1 MDASNLNFA
10 PPVHMPSSS
19 WQITQ
24 QHGFNQQTTTHRQG
38 KHKLTTMHGQDKHK
52 TMHGQECKTIN

>member
-24 QHGFNQQTTTHRQG
+24 QHGFNQQTATHI
-38 KHKLTTMHGQDKHK
+38 DKAS
-52 TMHGQECKTIN
+52 TN

>member
-52 TMHGQECKTIN
+52 TMHGQ